1 MVNSRLNTC
10 SSLKDRSLAKSIKKN
25 LHLFDKYQKNLDN
38 EKQWFDHHLKKYF
51 TCQTYIEYI
60 FDLEETE
67 EFYKNYK
74 IYQDFFKIVHEPHN
88 SYKDIL
94 NEWLDDI
101 FDTKNEYYLSTAKN
115 IRKRWFMPI
124 IRSLTY
130 NAYYIR
136 GQAKYNHK
144 LKRYINYPQLLELI
158 LNISPLLKEAYELK
172 ELYLVFNST
181 SDISNAR
188 IGLSEVINEYASSSI
203 ESYRRFST
211 TLIEWFDE
219 IVNSFHTFNG
229 QRISNAKIE
238 GTNSRIKTILKNAN
252 GFRNFSRM
260 RNRIMFSINKKSLP
274 ASLDQLQPI
283 KMPRK
288 NVANIKRNNKIIY

>member
-74 IYQDFFKIVHEPHN
+74 IYQDFLKIVHEPHN

-130 NAYYIR
+130 NAYYII

-274 ASLDQLQPI
+274 ASLDQLQLI

>member
-1 MVNSRLNTC
+1 M
-10 SSLKDRSLAKSIKKN
+10 
-25 LHLFDKYQKNLDN
+25 
-38 EKQWFDHHLKKYF
+38 FDHHLKKYF

-74 IYQDFFKIVHEPHN
+74 IYQDFLKIAHEPHS

-136 GQAKYNHK
+136 GQA
-144 LKRYINYPQLLELI
+144 RY
-158 LNISPLLKEAYELK
+158 KTC
-172 ELYLVFNST
+172 FN
-181 SDISNAR
+181 N
-188 IGLSEVINEYASSSI
+188 GYI
-203 ESYRRFST
+203 ESMNN
-211 TLIEWFDE
+211 
-219 IVNSFHTFNG
+219 IVKLVK
-229 QRISNAKIE
+229 RNAH
-238 GTNSRIKTILKNAN
+238 
-252 GFRNFSRM
+252 GFRYFDNLRK
-260 RNRIMFSINKKSLP
+260 RIFLHLGCKYKFKFKKYKKGTAIAML
-274 ASLDQLQPI
+274 
-283 KMPRK
+283 
-288 NVANIKRNNKIIY
+288 

>member
-74 IYQDFFKIVHEPHN
+74 IYQDFLKIVHEPHN

-188 IGLSEVINEYASSSI
+188 IGLSKVINEYASSSI

>member
-1 MVNSRLNTC
+1 MDLSGAFHSIMKALFPNASIIADKFNYVRLIRTGMVNSRLNTC
-10 SSLKDRSLAKSIKKN
+10 SSLKDRALAKSIKKN

-74 IYQDFFKIVHEPHN
+74 IYQDFLKIVHEPHS

-94 NEWLDDI
+94 NEWFEYI
-101 FDTKNEYYLSTAKN
+101 FDTKNEHYVSIAKS

-136 GQAKYNHK
+136 GQV
-144 LKRYINYPQLLELI
+144 RYKV
-158 LNISPLLKEAYELK
+158 S
-172 ELYLVFNST
+172 
-181 SDISNAR
+181 
-188 IGLSEVINEYASSSI
+188 GL
-203 ESYRRFST
+203 
-211 TLIEWFDE
+211 
-219 IVNSFHTFNG
+219 
-229 QRISNAKIE
+229 
-238 GTNSRIKTILKNAN
+238 
-252 GFRNFSRM
+252 
-260 RNRIMFSINKKSLP
+260 
-274 ASLDQLQPI
+274 
-283 KMPRK
+283 
-288 NVANIKRNNKIIY
+288 